1 MLLADCRVIDLTTSF
16 GWLAGRVLADLGADV
31 IAVEPPGGHPDRR
44 IGPFAGDVVDPEGS
58 LRWWAHARGK
68 RSVVL
73 DPGPPGTVSPELWD
87 LLAGAD
93 VLLESDGPCGLAARG
108 VDLDELHRRHPRLV
122 VTSISPFGLDGPYA
136 HFRAPDLVLGALSG
150 AVWLTGDVDRPPIRI
165 GSEQFLG
172 HASVE
177 AVVHTLVALHHV
189 RAGGAGQHVDVAAW
203 TAAIRTAMNAPTAKM
218 LEGAEFVRIG
228 PGVAYQ
234 PGRAKQIYPCADGHV
249 VYMAGPG
256 PLAGPGFATIVE
268 WAAAGGFAVPDILS
282 GVDVTTIS
290 LDDLERDG
298 IRVAHNSAVE
308 AVCTAAFRNRTKAEL
323 YAHAVEHRWLLAPVN
338 TAADLPG
345 DRQLAAREFWDDVD
359 HGRFGVVRHPGAWA
373 RPSTVALRAANRA
386 PGIGEHTTAVLAEAH
401 ASAGAVALP
410 DQPERP
416 GWSPGA
422 GALAGLKVWDMSWV
436 GVGPL
441 TARYLADHGATV
453 VRLDSSVRADVLR
466 AAPPFLDGVSGLNRS
481 QFYGDFNASKL
492 GIGLDLSTGGGR
504 EVALRLAD
512 WADVVIESF
521 TPHTLRGL
529 GLDHATLAARNPSL
543 VMLST
548 CMQGQTGPN
557 ADYRGFGQLLAA
569 LSGFYEITGWPD
581 RDPTMIY
588 GAYTDFVCQRFCAS
602 VVLAALDRRRRT
614 GEGTHID
621 LAQFEA
627 ALQFLEVE
635 LLDTTVNGRVP
646 TRNGNRHHAM
656 VPHGIYPSR
665 RGPEAG
671 LEGERWLA
679 IACEDDAAWAA
690 LVEVMGA
697 PAWATDPTLRTLDGR
712 RAAEDRIDTAIAA
725 WTATQEALDVFT
737 RLQPRVAAA
746 PVYAPGA
753 LLDDPHL
760 AHLGFFVPLDH
771 TVMGTVP
778 YTGMQARLS
787 MTPGHLRRAAPCVG
801 EHSFEVLT
809 EILGLD
815 ADAVGDLLASGAVE
829 ISVG

>member
-1 MLLADCRVIDLTTSF
+1 MLLTDCRVIDLTTSS

-31 IAVEPPGGHPDRR
+31 IAVEPPGGHPDRLD
-44 IGPFAGDVVDPEGS
+44 GPFAGDVADPEGS

-68 RSVVL
+68 RSVVV
-73 DPGPPGTVSPELWD
+73 DPGPPGVAPPALWD
-87 LLAGAD
+87 LVAGAD
-93 VLLESDGPCGLAARG
+93 VLLESDGPGGLAARG
-108 VDLDELHRRHPRLV
+108 LDPGELRRRCPHLV

-136 HFRAPDLVLGALSG
+136 RFRAPDLVLGALSG
-150 AVWLTGDVDRPPIRI
+150 AVWLTGDVDRPPVRI
-165 GSEQFLG
+165 SSEQFRC
-172 HASVE
+172 HAAVE

-189 RAGGAGQHVDVAAW
+189 RSGGSGQHVDVAAW

-234 PGRAKQIYPCADGHV
+234 PGRPKQIYPCVDGHV

-256 PLAGPGFATIVE
+256 PLTGPSFATILR
-268 WAAAGGFAVPDILS
+268 WATEDGFEVPGVLQ
-282 GVDVTTIS
+282 GVDVVATS
-290 LDDLERDG
+290 LDALARDG
-298 IRVAHNSAVE
+298 ILDAHITAVE
-308 AVCTAAFRNRTKAEL
+308 ATCTAAFRNRTKAAL

-345 DRQLAAREFWDDVD
+345 DRQLAARGFWGDVD
-359 HGRFGVVRHPGAWA
+359 HGRFGTVRHPGPWA
-373 RPSTVALRAANRA
+373 RPSTVALRPPTRA
-386 PGIGEHTTAVLAEAH
+386 PHVGEHTAEVTTARRV
-401 ASAGAVALP
+401 VP
-410 DQPERP
+410 TTVPRP
-416 GWSPGA
+416 ARRADADA

-441 TARYLADHGATV
+441 TGRYLADHGATV

-466 AAPPFLDGVSGLNRS
+466 AAPPFLGGISGLNRS

-492 GIGLDLSTGGGR
+492 GIGLDLTTEGGR
-504 EVALRLAD
+504 DIALRLAD

-529 GLDHATLAARNPSL
+529 GLDHSTLAARNPAL

-557 ADYRGFGQLLAA
+557 ADYRGFGQLMAA
-569 LSGFYEITGWPD
+569 LSGFYELTGWPD

-588 GAYTDFVCQRFCAS
+588 GAYTDFICQRFCAS

-614 GEGTHID
+614 GEGAHID

-646 TRNGNRHHAM
+646 TRTGNRHGAM
-656 VPHGIYPSR
+656 APHGIYPTR
-665 RGPEAG
+665 RGPEDG
-671 LEGERWLA
+671 LEGERWIAL
-679 IACEDDAAWAA
+679 ACEDDTAWDA
-690 LVEVMGA
+690 LVEAMGS
-697 PAWATDPTLRTLDGR
+697 PVWATDPALRTLDGR
-712 RAAEDRIDTAIAA
+712 RAAEDRIDAELAV
-725 WTATQEALDVFT
+725 WTAPQDATELFL
-737 RLQPRVAAA
+737 RLQPAVAAA
-746 PVYAPGA
+746 PVHAPGA

-771 TVMGTVP
+771 TVMGTIP

-787 MTPGHLRRAAPCVG
+787 VTPGRLRSAAPCVG

-809 EILGLD
+809 DVLGLH
-815 ADAVGDLLASGAVE
+815 ADEVGDLLAAGAVE